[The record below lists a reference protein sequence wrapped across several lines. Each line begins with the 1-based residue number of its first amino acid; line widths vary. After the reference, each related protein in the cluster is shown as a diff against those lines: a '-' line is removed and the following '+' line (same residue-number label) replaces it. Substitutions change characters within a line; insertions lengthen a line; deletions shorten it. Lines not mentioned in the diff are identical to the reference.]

1 MPKFVVYT
9 TANCPKCKLLKE
21 YLASTG
27 VRFTEKNLEDSD
39 VAAELILKDVFDL
52 TAPILEVDGVIVPHA
67 EIFDGNKLLVN
78 KLTAF
83 LRGGSRG

>member
-1 MPKFVVYT
+1 MPEIVIYT

-21 YLASTG
+21 YLASAG

-39 VAAELILKDVFDL
+39 VAAELILRDVFDL
-52 TAPILEVDGVIVPHA
+52 TAPILEVNGTVIPHN

-83 LRGGSRG
+83 IRGGGSG

>member
-1 MPKFVVYT
+1 MPEVVIYT
-9 TANCPKCKLLKE
+9 TANCPKCRLLKE

-27 VRFTEKNLEDSD
+27 VHFTEKNLEDSD

-52 TAPILEVDGVIVPHA
+52 TAPILEVNGVVIPHA
-67 EIFDGNKLLVN
+67 EIFNGNKLLVN

-83 LRGGSRG
+83 LRGGSRE